1 MEYLPKWQYFQTIHS
16 TLNRRDFLVD
26 FVNFVFEYKK
36 NADSKRDFQ
45 RALADSPAV
54 PRSTISNFSKI
65 SSVAV
70 EDALAIADA
79 IRAALLML
87 ADEEFHS

>member
-1 MEYLPKWQYFQTIHS
+1 M
-16 TLNRRDFLVD
+16 D
-26 FVNFVFEYKK
+26 FVIFFSNTRKTQIL
-36 NADSKRDFQ
+36 KRDFQ

-70 EDALAIADA
+70 EDALAMTDA

-87 ADEEFHS
+87 ADKEFHS